1 MLSFMKK
8 FCLLVLFISNYF
20 FAQEKIAQEMAV
32 ILQNEEV
39 TSTTSDAKKLSL
51 LINLLSKQDKAKK
64 TPELGQLYATIGK
77 YYYKNK
83 ENTKAI
89 ASLNKAIH
97 IQEGY
102 KKDDLQT
109 LNKTRNNL
117 AWIYSYENKENER
130 YQVLSQMIK
139 DHGTDK
145 YTFNATLDSA
155 VIESKKGDFYAALQ
169 RLNVLLASANP
180 LDQEIKVRLVI
191 IGIYGKMY
199 ENVFAPKNQSDFQ
212 IIKNHQLR
220 IENEFENTDLGY
232 DDLYTGYNNLANV
245 YEAFGDQKQALQF
258 YQKVYKYYTKEKEDY
273 KRLSVLN
280 NIGFLYAKQGQLQL
294 ASNSFKE
301 VVATATDPALKA
313 TAYDNMGYFL
323 KDAVALNKIY
333 YFQKAIQVLL
343 ETKHKNFVTPTLE
356 TIRESGYQQDIL
368 IYLVDLAYHYVKAYK
383 EEQHT
388 NYLVKARETLYRID
402 ELFAFIP
409 YESITEQSKLFWIE
423 KGVNTYMLA
432 VEVSYLL
439 NKPEEA
445 FYFMEKNKALLL
457 QENIKI
463 LQAKLE
469 LQMPK
474 DLQEKE
480 YNLHYE
486 LIALDKQFREN
497 SNDNALKKEYLK
509 KSKVFQKFMDSLQKK
524 YPKYVK
530 IKEEIETVSL
540 DKVIASTLKTIDS
553 FVTYMLSEEEG
564 YGIFCTQKEKLFFK
578 VPNVTRLQKNIIVL
592 KNYMQQP
599 ILTKIEIENYRKIG
613 NEVFIAL
620 FPFKN
625 AIPKLS
631 NKKISI
637 VPDDTLINLPFE
649 ALPFTTEGK
658 LATSYFINIA
668 EVSYLQSFS
677 VFEKIKG
684 HKNNPTNKLL
694 AMAPYQFENKKLEAL
709 VRSKEAI
716 SALNTY
722 QSATVLVEEQA
733 TKANFYQYSSTYD
746 IIHLNTHAGIDSS
759 TETPWISFRKD
770 KLTLDE
776 LYGMD
781 NQAALVIL
789 DACKTN
795 AGTFASGEGI
805 LSLSRGFFYN
815 GSKSVVASL
824 WNVNEKAGNE
834 ILTTFYTGLE
844 QGNTKSK
851 ALQFA
856 KIKYLKKHQFTEV
869 LPFYW
874 ASFTL
879 TGSTA
884 PIELSKKYFQNS
896 SILVIVSS
904 LLLVLFFIYYMRKLF
919 LTKQI

>member
-1 MLSFMKK
+1 MNKYLDMTVK
-8 FCLLVLFISNYF
+8 LNLTIDETLVSKIKVYA
-20 FAQEKIAQEMAV
+20 AQKQ
-32 ILQNEEV
+32 
-39 TSTTSDAKKLSL
+39 TSVSKLVE
-51 LINLLSKQDKAKK
+51 NLL
-64 TPELGQLYATIGK
+64 
-77 YYYKNK
+77 
-83 ENTKAI
+83 
-89 ASLNKAIH
+89 
-97 IQEGY
+97 
-102 KKDDLQT
+102 
-109 LNKTRNNL
+109 
-117 AWIYSYENKENER
+117 
-130 YQVLSQMIK
+130 
-139 DHGTDK
+139 
-145 YTFNATLDSA
+145 
-155 VIESKKGDFYAALQ
+155 
-169 RLNVLLASANP
+169 
-180 LDQEIKVRLVI
+180 
-191 IGIYGKMY
+191 
-199 ENVFAPKNQSDFQ
+199 
-212 IIKNHQLR
+212 
-220 IENEFENTDLGY
+220 
-232 DDLYTGYNNLANV
+232 
-245 YEAFGDQKQALQF
+245 
-258 YQKVYKYYTKEKEDY
+258 
-273 KRLSVLN
+273 
-280 NIGFLYAKQGQLQL
+280 
-294 ASNSFKE
+294 
-301 VVATATDPALKA
+301 
-313 TAYDNMGYFL
+313 
-323 KDAVALNKIY
+323 
-333 YFQKAIQVLL
+333 
-343 ETKHKNFVTPTLE
+343 
-356 TIRESGYQQDIL
+356 
-368 IYLVDLAYHYVKAYK
+368 
-383 EEQHT
+383 
-388 NYLVKARETLYRID
+388 
-402 ELFAFIP
+402 
-409 YESITEQSKLFWIE
+409 
-423 KGVNTYMLA
+423 
-432 VEVSYLL
+432 
-439 NKPEEA
+439 
-445 FYFMEKNKALLL
+445 
-457 QENIKI
+457 
-463 LQAKLE
+463 
-469 LQMPK
+469 
-474 DLQEKE
+474 
-480 YNLHYE
+480 
-486 LIALDKQFREN
+486 
-497 SNDNALKKEYLK
+497 
-509 KSKVFQKFMDSLQKK
+509 
-524 YPKYVK
+524 
-530 IKEEIETVSL
+530 KEEIETVSL

-716 SALNTY
+716 AALNTY

>member
-1 MLSFMKK
+1 MKK

-20 FAQEKIAQEMAV
+20 FAQEKVAQEMAV

-258 YQKVYKYYTKEKEDY
+258 YQKVYKYYTKEKEDN

-301 VVATATDPALKA
+301 VIATATDPALKA

-402 ELFAFIP
+402 ELVSLMR
-409 YESITEQSKLFWIE
+409 YESNTEQSKLFWIE

-486 LIALDKQFREN
+486 LIALDKQ
-497 SNDNALKKEYLK
+497 L
-509 KSKVFQKFMDSLQKK
+509 
-524 YPKYVK
+524 
-530 IKEEIETVSL
+530 
-540 DKVIASTLKTIDS
+540 
-553 FVTYMLSEEEG
+553 
-564 YGIFCTQKEKLFFK
+564 
-578 VPNVTRLQKNIIVL
+578 
-592 KNYMQQP
+592 
-599 ILTKIEIENYRKIG
+599 
-613 NEVFIAL
+613 
-620 FPFKN
+620 
-625 AIPKLS
+625 
-631 NKKISI
+631 
-637 VPDDTLINLPFE
+637 
-649 ALPFTTEGK
+649 
-658 LATSYFINIA
+658 
-668 EVSYLQSFS
+668 
-677 VFEKIKG
+677 
-684 HKNNPTNKLL
+684 
-694 AMAPYQFENKKLEAL
+694 
-709 VRSKEAI
+709 
-716 SALNTY
+716 
-722 QSATVLVEEQA
+722 
-733 TKANFYQYSSTYD
+733 
-746 IIHLNTHAGIDSS
+746 
-759 TETPWISFRKD
+759 
-770 KLTLDE
+770 
-776 LYGMD
+776 
-781 NQAALVIL
+781 
-789 DACKTN
+789 
-795 AGTFASGEGI
+795 
-805 LSLSRGFFYN
+805 
-815 GSKSVVASL
+815 
-824 WNVNEKAGNE
+824 
-834 ILTTFYTGLE
+834 
-844 QGNTKSK
+844 
-851 ALQFA
+851 
-856 KIKYLKKHQFTEV
+856 
-869 LPFYW
+869 
-874 ASFTL
+874 
-879 TGSTA
+879 
-884 PIELSKKYFQNS
+884 
-896 SILVIVSS
+896 
-904 LLLVLFFIYYMRKLF
+904 
-919 LTKQI
+919 